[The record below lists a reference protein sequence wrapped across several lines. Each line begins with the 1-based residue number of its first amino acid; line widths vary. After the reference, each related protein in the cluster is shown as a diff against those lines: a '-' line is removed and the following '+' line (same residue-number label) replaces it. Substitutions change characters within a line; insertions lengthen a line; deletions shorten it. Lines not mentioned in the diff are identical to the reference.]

1 MHESQLT
8 GETHTHTHTN
18 ITFECSSCLA
28 YSPLGSGLSP
38 SLPPHCHTP
47 LCDKPAN
54 PGQGPMAAHLLV
66 VLSLTGHMQSCA
78 PSLLWDECVCGV
90 EALGWARLIVEL
102 QA

>member
-1 MHESQLT
+1 
-8 GETHTHTHTN
+8 
-18 ITFECSSCLA
+18 
-28 YSPLGSGLSP
+28 
-38 SLPPHCHTP
+38 
-47 LCDKPAN
+47 
-54 PGQGPMAAHLLV
+54 MAAHLLV